1 MPRAKMDVHKAMLRV
16 ILKALALGFGVPP
29 DLGKPDP
36 LPIIRTRS
44 ALATRLPRFALGTPP

>member
-1 MPRAKMDVHKAMLRV
+1 MDVHKCMLRV

-44 ALATRLPRFALGTPP
+44 ARATRLPRVALGTPP